1 MTLFVPRTSTPL
13 AFTELP
19 GLLSRAFEAL
29 GSPLTTTQ
37 SVNLACLV
45 GIETAKGTKC
55 MNYNVGNITAS
66 PHWTGK
72 AWRPPW
78 FDADEAQSDARLASL
93 HEAMKNGQAPSAF
106 RAYDS
111 LEAGIADFAHCL
123 THMFPEVLEAAKETD
138 ANRFRL
144 ALGQKYSHDYISNAA
159 VTKTIEK
166 LQAVLGLAAG
176 GVAGGGGLVLLAFW
190 IWRALHRA

>member
-1 MTLFVPRTSTPL
+1 MTLYVPRTATPL
-13 AFTELP
+13 DFHAIP
-19 GLLSRAFEAL
+19 GLLLRAFEAI
-29 GSPLTTTQ
+29 GAPLTTTQ

-45 GIETAKGTKC
+45 GIETGQGTKC

-78 FDADEAQSDARLASL
+78 FEADEAASDARLASL
-93 HEAMKNGQAPSAF
+93 HEAMLRGTAPSAF

-111 LEAGIADFAHCL
+111 LEAGIADFAHVL
-123 THMFPEVLEAAKETD
+123 TRNFPEVLEAAKETD

-144 ALGQKYSHDYISNAA
+144 ALGQRYSHDYISNSA
-159 VTKTIEK
+159 VTATIEK
-166 LQAVLGLAAG
+166 LQKALGLAVGA
-176 GVAGGGGLVLLAFW
+176 VGGGGLVIFALLL
-190 IWRALHRA
+190 WRAYRRA

>member
-1 MTLFVPRTSTPL
+1 MTLYVVRTPTPL
-13 AFTELP
+13 DFHAVP
-19 GLLSRAFEAL
+19 GLLSRAFGAI

-37 SVNLACLV
+37 AVNLACLV
-45 GIETAKGTKC
+45 GIETGQGSKC

-93 HEAMKNGQAPSAF
+93 HEAMMAGTAPSAF

-111 LEAGIADFAHCL
+111 LEAGIADFAHVL
-123 THMFPEVLEAAKETD
+123 TRQFPEVLEAAKESD

-144 ALGQKYSHDYISNAA
+144 ALGQKYSHDYISNTA

-166 LQAVLGLAAG
+166 LQAALGLAA
-176 GVAGGGGLVLLAFW
+176 GVAGGGGLVLLGLLL
-190 IWRALHRA
+190 WRALHRA